1 MKHNYQITTT
11 LFTVGLLVLSMVFI
25 TSPVRASDL
34 DKNPAFPESQTTS
47 PDTPLRTITVAG
59 IGNVNLVP
67 DLAYVNIGVHNQN
80 SDVAKAIEENNAQ
93 TKKVKEVLM
102 KFGVSEKDIQTSNFS
117 VYTNQQY
124 DNSGA
129 PLEMS
134 YAVDNTLNI
143 TVRELSKLGKLIG
156 ETTRS
161 GANNIY
167 GIQFDV
173 ADKNKGLREAR
184 KLAYEDARNQ
194 ASEMA
199 GILGVQLGDVQE
211 AKISI
216 GNTAQPMG
224 YGMGGAGNAEAAK
237 SNVPISAGQLVVTV
251 NIDLVYAIK

>member
-1 MKHNYQITTT
+1 MTQKYQTTTT
-11 LFTVGLLVLSMVFI
+11 LLAIGLLLVPIIIFV
-25 TSPVRASDL
+25 SPVHARNL
-34 DKNPAFPESQTTS
+34 VKEPAIPASQTTS
-47 PDTPLRTITVAG
+47 PDTPLRTITVSG
-59 IGNVNLVP
+59 TGNVNLVP

-93 TKKVKEVLM
+93 TNKVKDVLM
-102 KFGVSEKDIQTSNFS
+102 KNGVSEKDIQTSNFS

-134 YAVDNTLNI
+134 YSVDNTLNI

-173 ADKNKGLREAR
+173 ADKNKGLSEAR

-199 GILGVQLGDVQE
+199 GILGVQLGNVQE
-211 AKISI
+211 AKIMI
-216 GNTAQPMG
+216 GNAPQPMG
-224 YGMGGAGNAEAAK
+224 YVMGGAGNPEAAK
-237 SNVPISAGQLVVTV
+237 SNVPISAGQLVITV
-251 NIDLVYAIK
+251 NIDMVYAIK